1 MVATAPVDVSE
12 HYATKTELGEIKAA
26 LPHLATKAD
35 LAALQATTKAD
46 LAAFQVATREDMAAL
61 RSDMTTL
68 ESNIQRS
75 IKTGIADAKSDM
87 ERALRNTILILA
99 GVMMAGYAALLAAL
113 IAAIFATA
121 G

>member
-68 ESNIQRS
+68 ESNIQTS
-75 IKTGIADAKSDM
+75 ITGIADAKSDM

-99 GVMMAGYAALLAAL
+99 GSDDGWDTRLCWRP
-113 IAAIFATA
+113 
-121 G
+121 